1 MSNDTIP
8 LEEISIKDLFLDK
21 EFNFKIPVYQRN
33 YAWKKDE
40 IKTLINDIRDVFS
53 DPKHPI
59 YYIGTLVT
67 SRKDDC
73 FEIIDGQQRLTTIR
87 LILAAL
93 LELGELKGLS
103 VKSSLSFEA
112 RAASTNAMKELP
124 EKSGDRWSLNH
135 KSKEPEES
143 KESKEPVVEQSICDG
158 YKIAKQQI
166 TKLLDKIDKEN
177 FIEFLLNKVHVIHY
191 QIPQNV
197 DLNHFFETMNSR
209 GEQLEQHEIV
219 KARVLGCLQD
229 DYNLRKLANYIWDGC
244 FEMNSYIQ
252 NNLSKIKPNKDVNL
266 ASKLFGNSYDS
277 LFKDDTID
285 KLSITFS
292 ESDESSD
299 GQKIGF
305 LEILDNK
312 NVEITAQN
320 NDDEN
325 NGEFQ
330 PIIDFPNF
338 LLVVLKITCP
348 FTPDDKNRITLDD
361 KKLLLHFDD
370 YLNGKLDKESKN
382 PKEHAVL
389 FITNLLKARFFLD
402 NYIVHHS
409 LHLEE
414 PNSPPWK
421 MQVLKKVIEEYTVND
436 RKVKKTEIKPYNF
449 FDEKPKQRELVQ
461 LLSMFEVTYSSKSG
475 KNYLYYILK
484 FLLKESC
491 EPFDFIKQ
499 KYFNFVK
506 NMAYCYFNIYF
517 GAYSVSCEG
526 VDLDAKSMNNLNKF
540 DFDTKILDVFN
551 DLANDNFISKSDNN
565 SAIKYRCSEVFG
577 DVEKNQRAKDIPLF
591 MFNYLDYKIWKVY
604 YNKIRGEDEQD
615 KKTLSLREFGCEGLE
630 FSYFDGFYFSRT
642 RNSLEHYLPQERS
655 NDNINIDP
663 DYYDIIINCLGNYA
677 MIGSEANSSGSNFK
691 PIDKLKRYHD
701 KNHKYSVSTSSLK
714 FMIMMKICENAR
726 GWGVDQI
733 RDHQERMINILFD

>member
-1 MSNDTIP
+1 MSNDAVP
-8 LEEISIKDLFLDK
+8 LKEISIKDLFLDK

-53 DPKHPI
+53 DHGHPI

-67 SRKDDC
+67 SRKDDDC

-112 RAASTNAMKELP
+112 RTASTNAMKALP
-124 EKSGDRWSLNH
+124 ENSGDTFSFNH
-135 KSKEPEES
+135 KSKEPEGP
-143 KESKEPVVEQSICDG
+143 KEPVEQSICDG

-166 TKLLDKIDKEN
+166 TKLLDSLDKEKLP
-177 FIEFLLNKVHVIHY
+177 FIEFFLNNVHVIHY
-191 QIPQNV
+191 QILQNV

-219 KARVLGCLQD
+219 KAMVLGCLQD

-252 NNLSKIKPNKDVNL
+252 NNLSKIKLDDKVTL
-266 ASKLFGNSYDS
+266 ASRLFGDSYDS
-277 LFKDDTID
+277 LFKDGTID

-292 ESDESSD
+292 GSDNTSDE
-299 GQKIGF
+299 QKIGF
-305 LEILDNK
+305 LEILDDK
-312 NVEITAQN
+312 NAEIAAQKN

-325 NGEFQ
+325 NGEFL

-338 LLVVLKITCP
+338 LLIVLKITCSSDVIAQ
-348 FTPDDKNRITLDD
+348 DDKNKITLDD
-361 KKLLLHFDD
+361 KKLITYFKL
-370 YLNGKLDKESKN
+370 YLKGEFDKESKN
-382 PKEHAVL
+382 PKERAVL

-402 NYIVHHS
+402 NYTVHHS

-414 PNSPPWK
+414 KNSPPWK
-421 MQVLKKVIEEYTVND
+421 LQVLKEVEDNKQ
-436 RKVKKTEIKPYNF
+436 RKSKRPFNL
-449 FDEKPKQRELVQ
+449 FDENQKPKQDELVQ

-475 KNYLYYILK
+475 KNYLFYILK
-484 FLLKESC
+484 FLLSKKTRLLSC
-491 EPFDFIKQ
+491 EDIRD

-506 NMAYCYFNIYF
+506 NLAFYYLNFVYF
-517 GAYSVSCEG
+517 GYVIGDNASQQSKV
-526 VDLDAKSMNNLNKF
+526 KF
-540 DFDTKILDVFN
+540 DKNYFDNKILADADVFD
-551 DLANDNFISKSDNN
+551 DLSDDDFLSNQKYSNSK
-565 SAIKYRCSEVFG
+565 IKEGCLKLNVFG
-577 DVEKNQRAKDIPLF
+577 DVENQRAQDISLF
-591 MFNYLDYKIWKVY
+591 IFNYLDYKLWKVY
-604 YNKIRGEDEQD
+604 FEKFKGVSDSTD
-615 KKTLSLREFGCEGLE
+615 KQKQSLVVFGCEKLN
-630 FSYFDGFYFSRT
+630 FSNFEGFYFSST
-642 RNSLEHYLPQERS
+642 RGSLEHYLPQTY
-655 NDNINIDP
+655 DDLQDP
-663 DYYDIIINCLGNYA
+663 KYDIHINCLGNYA
-677 MIGSEANSSGSNFK
+677 MIGSEANSSGSNCD
-691 PIDKLKRYHD
+691 PLLKVEIYNKH
-701 KNHKYSVSTSSLK
+701 YSVSTSSLK
-714 FMIMMKICENAR
+714 FIIMMKICENAR